1 MNDGR
6 SLLLKASFAANNRWR
21 GGHTSELLTDAE
33 RARMDGRQLM
43 LLHSMGETL
52 SAADRAKFDGRQ
64 LLLFASMGN
73 ELTAQER
80 QRLTPRQLMLYRTMQ
95 PSLRF

>member
-6 SLLLKASFAANNRWR
+6 SLLLKASFARNQQRLGQR
-21 GGHTSELLTDAE
+21 VGEQLLTDAE

-52 SAADRAKFDGRQ
+52 SIADRAKFDGRQ

-73 ELTAQER
+73 DLTAQER
-80 QRLTPRQLMLYRTMQ
+80 QRLSPRQLMLYRTMRTRI
-95 PSLRF
+95 S